1 MLNDM
6 IRPYRDKYPV
16 LAPSARLAENATA
29 VGDVVLEEEASLWYG
44 AVLRGDEG
52 SIRIGRGSNVQDN
65 AVVHADPGYPTV
77 VGADVTVGHG
87 AILHGCTVGEGALIG
102 MGAILLNGCT
112 IGEGCLVAAGALVTQ
127 GAAFPAG
134 HLIMGSPAK
143 AVRPLTQEE
152 RAGLLHSAE
161 EYRSLSAEQ
170 LSPADSIQ
178 SGGNV

>member
-1 MLNDM
+1 M
-6 IRPYRDKYPV
+6 IRPYRDKYPA
-16 LAPSARLAENATA
+16 LAPSARLAENATV

-52 SIRIGRGSNVQDN
+52 SIQIGRGSNVQDN

-152 RAGLLHSAE
+152 QASLAHSAE